1 MSNEELDKLFKNKL
15 DSREVPFDEGAWED
29 ALQLINAN
37 EKKGGKGIIIWLVI
51 AATIL
56 VAGAGYWY
64 ATTLNTD
71 TTEITQTKNTNKNNI
86 NTPTQQQDLEDNS
99 YGEADVNNK
108 NTSTENVN
116 EDMLPPHQDK
126 GKATSTSKQPP
137 LPDEG
142 NNPIPAAQQARGGD
156 MTGKELKTPDAGQ
169 ASAGSITDGGTKTPA
184 STMVTSKNTEKEPL
198 PNKAEGLPKLMDNTK
213 TEKREFSLINSSFS
227 AASAL
232 PVNYLVDFK
241 YLPDSLFVDS
251 DGSDAID
258 NSEQADSMEEEIE
271 RKPKPSNLH
280 FYKHSLGLAVG
291 TAYVKGLQNNQ
302 PVQAADTYSPLIGLG
317 YTYGISGRFSVD
329 INGFYYTR
337 KGLNSTLDVNNV
349 TYGFGFDSMQIQEET
364 KSLSFFNLPILANY
378 RITHRHSV
386 QVGGG
391 ISWLLNSE
399 SVFTQTQ
406 RGTFDSTR
414 SAPITTTEKGYREG
428 FNSINYNL
436 IIGYRYTISNRL
448 SIDLRAN
455 LGLNDMTINRI
466 YNNTTFDRNLQYRIL
481 LRYDIFKANNDGE
494 RKD

>member
-15 DSREVPFDEGAWED
+15 DSREVPFDESAWED

-37 EKKGGKGIIIWLVI
+37 EKKSRKGIIIWLAI
-51 AATIL
+51 AAAFL

-64 ATTLNTD
+64 ATTLNTG
-71 TTEITQTKNTNKNNI
+71 TTEITQTLPPQNN
-86 NTPTQQQDLEDNS
+86 NNNNNAATQQRDLEDNS
-99 YGEADVNNK
+99 HGEADVNNK

-116 EDMLPPHQDK
+116 DNMLPPHQDK

-142 NNPIPAAQQARGGD
+142 NKKTPATQQIGGGA
-156 MTGKELKTPDAGQ
+156 MTGKEPKTPDAGQ
-169 ASAGSITDGGTKTPA
+169 ASAGSITDGGIKTPV

-198 PNKAEGLPKLMDNTK
+198 PNKAEGLLNSADNTK
-213 TEKREFSLINSSFS
+213 TEKREFSLINSSFF

-232 PVNYLVDFK
+232 PINYLVDFK
-241 YLPDSLFVDS
+241 YLPDSLLADKDDVEQVDT
-251 DGSDAID
+251 
-258 NSEQADSMEEEIE
+258 MEEEIE
-271 RKPKPSNLH
+271 KKPKPSDLH
-280 FYKHSLGLAVG
+280 FYRHSLGLAVG

-302 PVQAADTYSPLIGLG
+302 SVQAADTYSPLIGLG
-317 YTYGISGRFSVD
+317 YTYGINGRFSID

-349 TYGFGFDSMQIQEET
+349 TYGFGFDSMQIEEET

-378 RITHRHSV
+378 RITHRHSI

-399 SVFTQTQ
+399 SVLTQTQ
-406 RGTFDSTR
+406 RGTFDSMR
-414 SAPITTTEKGYREG
+414 STPITTTEKGYREG
-428 FNSINYNL
+428 FNNINYNL
-436 IIGYRYTISNRL
+436 TIGYRYTVSNRI

-455 LGLNDMTINRI
+455 LGLNDMTINKV

-494 RKD
+494 